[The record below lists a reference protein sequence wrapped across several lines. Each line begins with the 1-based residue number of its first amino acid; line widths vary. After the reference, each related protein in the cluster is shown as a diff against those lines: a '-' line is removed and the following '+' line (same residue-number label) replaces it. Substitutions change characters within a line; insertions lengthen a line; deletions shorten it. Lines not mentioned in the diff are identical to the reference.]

1 MSPLSVRK
9 DTASSERPPRPVLPS
24 SWQLCALTDEEKE
37 QALQLGQQAKWQSIK
52 NAQYR
57 WDITYPPEPPK
68 LTLGDFYDLKY
79 AEAKATIQGWEM
91 DALLGPIFNLMCAYF
106 IKDPAFKAA
115 GFDPN
120 KGLLLVG
127 PVGCG
132 KTTLLRLMMNNPRQR
147 FGVVSCRQVAG
158 RYQTDGAE
166 GLAVYE
172 EAHHT
177 GGVVFDDLGTE
188 TMPVKH
194 YGTDC
199 NAMGDVLLARYDR
212 FQAGEMRGDYT
223 HLTTNLAV
231 GTPADPSGTL
241 TLYGLYGQRV
251 VDRLKQMFNM
261 IAFPPTAPSRRQ

>member
-1 MSPLSVRK
+1 MQK
-9 DTASSERPPRPVLPS
+9 ATASSERPPRPVLPT
-24 SWQLCALTDEEKE
+24 SWQLTALTDEEKE
-37 QALQLGQQAKWQSIK
+37 IALQEGQKAKWQSIK

-57 WDITYPPEPPK
+57 YDITYPPERPK
-68 LTLGDFYDLKY
+68 VTAQILRDAKHG
-79 AEAKATIQGWEM
+79 EALATIPGWAVDEVLAPVF
-91 DALLGPIFNLMCAYF
+91 DLLCAYF
-106 IKDPAFKAA
+106 TKDQAFEAD
-115 GFDPN
+115 GMDLN

-132 KTTLLRLMMNNPRQR
+132 KTTLLRLLMRNPRQG

-158 RYQTDGAE
+158 RYQAEGAD

-172 EAHHT
+172 EAHFS

-188 TMPVKH
+188 TMPVKY

-212 FQAGEMRGDYT
+212 FQSGEMQGDYT
-223 HLTTNLAV
+223 HMTTNLAV
-231 GTPADPSGTL
+231 GKPSDAPGTL

-251 VDRLKQMFNM
+251 VDRMKQMFNM
-261 IAFPPTAPSRRQ
+261 IAFPASAPSRRQ